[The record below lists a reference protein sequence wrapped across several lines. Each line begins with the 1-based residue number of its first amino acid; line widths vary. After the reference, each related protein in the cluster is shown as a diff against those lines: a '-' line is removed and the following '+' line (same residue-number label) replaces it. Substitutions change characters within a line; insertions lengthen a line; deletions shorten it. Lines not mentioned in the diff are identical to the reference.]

1 MRRFFR
7 NLPIK
12 RKLMAITMVISGAA
26 LLIACTGFAFYEQA
40 AFRRAMARDFAILA
54 EMFDDNVAAGLE
66 FGDRAAI
73 EQTLKTLGANPR
85 IVGACVYD
93 KNGAVAGAYR
103 RDLPADGSE
112 FKFPAAEPT
121 RQRWG
126 AERLD
131 TFQNIKLAGETIGVV
146 YIGTDLTE
154 LRERAWGYV

>member
-1 MRRFFR
+1 
-7 NLPIK
+7 
-12 RKLMAITMVISGAA
+12 
-26 LLIACTGFAFYEQA
+26 
-40 AFRRAMARDFAILA
+40 
-54 EMFDDNVAAGLE
+54 
-66 FGDRAAI
+66 
-73 EQTLKTLGANPR
+73 
-85 IVGACVYD
+85 
-93 KNGAVAGAYR
+93 AVAGAYR

-154 LRERAWGYV
+154 LRERAWGYVAMVGGLLAGCSLVALVLTARLQRIISQPIVDLAQTVAIVTA